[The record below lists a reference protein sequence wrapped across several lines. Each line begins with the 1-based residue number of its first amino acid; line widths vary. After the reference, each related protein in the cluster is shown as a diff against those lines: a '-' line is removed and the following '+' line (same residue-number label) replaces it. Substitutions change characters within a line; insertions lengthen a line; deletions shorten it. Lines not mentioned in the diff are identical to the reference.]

1 MNKPLYLLIEDS
13 IRFFRE
19 RQLKK
24 AVNAAQIALEFGS
37 NGTPDN
43 DGLVRVHLLL
53 SLFYNTNGYYQC
65 DPTFYS
71 KAYSH
76 LQEAKSINN
85 ELNNNETTVG
95 VSLIEGQFYL
105 NTKDFKKC
113 KACFEEAL
121 RLAKTVDNQIY
132 AHTGLAALCISNSD
146 VPEALKHANAIETL
160 LDGTAKAN
168 APQLWAEMYQ
178 IYSQSYILQQEYS
191 KSLEMS
197 QELLRLAKLAGDAE
211 KEVIALRNIAVVCGV
226 KSNYKIGMQYFLEAL
241 TKCEAIGYKELIVQ
255 IQINIG
261 TLYAHLYNYEEA
273 IKRYESVLGQHSE
286 VLDLKTRT
294 VVFNNLGNIYLT
306 SEQPEIAIDFFQ
318 KANRLAEQQNFQE
331 LLAYSTAQLGRT
343 NIALGHMEQAKANS
357 EAAQRMFDQLA
368 TSNGKQINLLN
379 LSRIAFEEQQ
389 FDQAFDYAMT
399 AAELSRQ
406 IKDDSSEI
414 RAYKQLAQLFKLKGD
429 YVQAFEYQEKYA
441 KIQEEFSKI
450 QRTRH
455 NLDMEIRHAIRE
467 QQKEIELLTKENEY
481 QSQLLYQGEK
491 IARQNDEL
499 LRANEDLRQFAYI
512 ASHDLKEP
520 LRMIGSFTQ
529 VIHKIAKPH
538 ISDKDQ
544 EYFKYVFE
552 GVTRMN
558 NLLDGLLRYSVIS
571 QNSDEFANVDLN
583 EILTICMANL
593 KIRIVETDAVIERG
607 LLPTLKGTQQLY
619 VQLFQNLISNAIKF
633 VEKGK
638 QPIIRITS
646 FETAEHHIIGVVD
659 NGIGI
664 SPENQVKIFEIFKR
678 LHHQSEYEGTGI
690 GLAICQ
696 KIMNR
701 LGGNIKV
708 QSELGKGTTFSL
720 IVPKKI
726 EKPEEMMAQNK
737 VLPLL

>member
-24 AVNAAQIALEFGS
+24 AVNAAQIALEFGNS
-37 NGTPDN
+37 EHPDN
-43 DGLVRVHLLL
+43 DGLARVHLLL
-53 SLFYNTNGYYQC
+53 SLIYNTNALYQC
-65 DPTFYS
+65 DPSFYS
-71 KAYSH
+71 KSFAH
-76 LQEAKSINN
+76 LEAAKSIGSGQAIN
-85 ELNNNETTVG
+85 EIIVG
-95 VSLIEGQFYL
+95 TSLIEGQYYL
-105 NTKDFKKC
+105 NTKDYQKC
-113 KACFEEAL
+113 KECFENAVA
-121 RLAKTVDNQIY
+121 LAKAIDLKIY
-132 AHTGLAALCISNSD
+132 AHAGLASLYIAIQDVNNALQQAVHIE
-146 VPEALKHANAIETL
+146 VLLK
-160 LDGTAKAN
+160 GTTKIN
-168 APQLWAEMYQ
+168 APQLWTEMYQ

-197 QELLRLAKLAGDAE
+197 QELLQLAKLAGDAE

-241 TKCEAIGYKELIVQ
+241 TKCEAIGYKELVLQ

-286 VLDLKTRT
+286 VLDPKTRT

-306 SEQPEIAIDFFQ
+306 SEQPEIALDFFQ
-318 KANRLAEQQNFQE
+318 QANGLAAQCNFQE
-331 LLAYSTAQLGRT
+331 LLAYSIAQLGRT
-343 NIALGHMEQAKANS
+343 KIALDRIAEAKVDS
-357 EAAQRMFDQLA
+357 ETARSLYEKLA

-379 LSRIAFEEQQ
+379 LSRIAFEEHQ
-389 FDQAFDYAMT
+389 FDQAFEYALT
-399 AAELSRQ
+399 AADLSKQ

-414 RAYKQLAQLFKLKGD
+414 RAYKQLAELFKLRGD
-429 YVQAFEYQEKYA
+429 FEKAFEYQDKHA
-441 KIQEEFSKI
+441 KILEEFSKV

-481 QSQLLYQGEK
+481 QSQLLNQGEK

-499 LRANEDLRQFAYI
+499 VRANEDLKQFAYI

-538 ISDKDQ
+538 ISEKDQ
-544 EYFKYVFE
+544 EYFTFVFE

-571 QNSDEFANVDLN
+571 QNSEEMVNVDLN
-583 EILTICMANL
+583 EVLTICMANL
-593 KIRIVETDAVIERG
+593 KIRMVETDAVIERG

-619 VQLFQNLISNAIKF
+619 IQLFQNLISNAVKF
-633 VEKGK
+633 VEKSK
-638 QPIIRITS
+638 QPLIRITS
-646 FETAEHHIIGVVD
+646 FETAEHHVIEVAD

-664 SPENQVKIFEIFKR
+664 SEENQGKIFEIFKR
-678 LHHQSEYEGTGI
+678 LHCQREYEGTGI

-696 KIMNR
+696 KIMSR
-701 LGGNIKV
+701 IGGSIKV
-708 QSELGKGTTFSL
+708 QSELGMGTTFSL
-720 IVPKKI
+720 FVPKKLEAFEYNTI
-726 EKPEEMMAQNK
+726 I
-737 VLPLL
+737 

>member
-24 AVNAAQIALEFGS
+24 AVNAAQIALEFGNTDTS
-37 NGTPDN
+37 DS
-43 DGLVRVHLLL
+43 DGLVRVHLQL
-53 SLFYNTNGYYQC
+53 SLVYSTNALYQC
-65 DPTFYS
+65 DPSYYS

-76 LQEAKSINN
+76 LQEAKAISNK
-85 ELNNNETTVG
+85 LKNNETTVG
-95 VSLIEGQFYL
+95 VFLIEGQYYL
-105 NTKDFKKC
+105 STKDYSEC
-113 KACFEEAL
+113 RACFENAL
-121 RLAKTVDNQIY
+121 KMSKASDAQILA
-132 AHTGLAALCISNSD
+132 HSGLAALCIANNNVAD
-146 VPEALKHANAIETL
+146 ALIHAKTIETL
-160 LDGTAKAN
+160 LNGTAKAN
-168 APQLWAEMYQ
+168 APLLWAEMYQ

-197 QELLRLAKLAGDAE
+197 QELLQLAKIGGDAE

-241 TKCEAIGYKELIVQ
+241 TKCEAIGYKELIVH

-273 IKRYESVLGQHSE
+273 IKRYESVLGNHSE
-286 VLDLKTRT
+286 VLDPKTRT

-306 SEQPEIAIDFFQ
+306 SEQPEIALDFFQ
-318 KANRLAEQQNFQE
+318 KANRLASELQFQE

-343 NIALGHMEQAKANS
+343 NIALNRMDEAKSNS
-357 EAAQRMFDQLA
+357 MAAHKMFDKLA

-379 LSRIAFEEQQ
+379 LASLAFEELQ
-389 FDQAFDYAMT
+389 FDQAYEYAMT
-399 AAELSRQ
+399 AAALSRQ

-414 RAYKQLAQLFKLKGD
+414 KAYKQLAQIFKLRGD
-429 YVQAFEYQEKYA
+429 FEQAFEYQEKYA
-441 KIQEEFSKI
+441 TIQEEFSRV

-520 LRMIGSFTQ
+520 LRMIGSFSQ

-538 ISDKDQ
+538 LSEKDQ
-544 EYFKYVFE
+544 EYFKFVLE

-571 QNSDEFANVDLN
+571 QNSDELVSVDLN
-583 EILTICMANL
+583 EVLTLCMANL
-593 KIRIVETDAVIERG
+593 KIRIVETDDIIERG
-607 LLPTLKGTQQLY
+607 LLPTIKGVQQLY

-638 QPIIRITS
+638 QPQLRITS
-646 FETAEHHIIGVVD
+646 FETPEHHIIGVTD

-664 SPENQVKIFEIFKR
+664 SEENQTKIFEIFKR

-701 LGGNIKV
+701 MNGSIKV

-720 IVPKKI
+720 IIPKELKQ
-726 EKPEEMMAQNK
+726 PTNSHVQP
-737 VLPLL
+737 LP